1 MTIEGVLGVDHLTRR
16 GAKFF
21 LGVLF
26 FVPALLLVFGLV
38 SGCERRQE
46 RQTVIRLDHLAPLP
60 ENVPS
65 ARPDT
70 LRVAVAAVLSPT
82 GTIDSYQ
89 PFIAYLQHKTGLPT
103 TLVQRK
109 SYQEINDLLVRAVV
123 DVGFICTGAY
133 RDSSRRQDLELL
145 VVPRINGK
153 TTYRSLIIAP
163 AAASIKSFD
172 DLRGKRF
179 AFTDPLSNSGY
190 HYPLFLLQHLGKQP
204 ETFFAHTFFTYSHD
218 RSIAAVMDGL
228 ADGAAVDSL
237 IFDFVSR
244 HNPRVAQQIA
254 VIGQSP
260 EFGIPPVVV
269 PRALPTARKAWLK
282 GIFLSMHTEPD
293 GERALSSLGIERFE
307 EPNPARYAP

>member
-1 MTIEGVLGVDHLTRR
+1 MPDRLTHAAPLRQTTR
-16 GAKFF
+16 I
-21 LGVLF
+21 
-26 FVPALLLVFGLV
+26 ALLALAAIALLCLAT
-38 SGCERRQE
+38 GCERRPAEQS
-46 RQTVIRLDHLAPLP
+46 VIQLDRLTRLP
-60 ENVPS
+60 EGSS
-65 ARPDT
+65 ANQPEA

-82 GTIDSYQ
+82 GTIESYQ
-89 PFIAYLQHKTGLPT
+89 PLIAHLHRKTGRPV

-109 SYQEINDLLVRAVV
+109 TYQEINDLLARAAV

-133 RDSSRRQDLELL
+133 LDGARRQTLELL

-163 AAASIKSFD
+163 ATASIRTFT

-190 HYPLFLLQHLGKQP
+190 HYPLSLLQRLGEKP
-204 ETFFAHTFFTYSHD
+204 ETFFDRTFFTHSHD

-237 IFDFVSR
+237 IFEFVSR
-244 HNPRVAQQIA
+244 RTPAIAKQIA
-254 VIGQSP
+254 IIDQSS

-269 PRALPTARKAWLK
+269 PRSLPASRKEWLK
-282 GIFLSMHTEPD
+282 ALFL
-293 GERALSSLGIERFE
+293 ALHKEAEGKTVLAPLGIERFE
-307 EPNPARYAP
+307 EPEPARYAP

>member
-1 MTIEGVLGVDHLTRR
+1 MRLATPNT
-16 GAKFF
+16 
-21 LGVLF
+21 
-26 FVPALLLVFGLV
+26 ALLLMLALLCFGA
-38 SGCERRQE
+38 GCERRQGE
-46 RQTVIRLDHLAPLP
+46 PPVIRLDHLARLP
-60 ENVPS
+60 ENAP
-65 ARPDT
+65 ADRPDT

-82 GTIDSYQ
+82 GTIESYQ
-89 PFIAYLQHKTGLPT
+89 PFIAYLQRKTGLPV

-109 SYQEINDLLVRAVV
+109 SYQEINDLLARAAV

-133 RDSSRRQDLELL
+133 RDGARRQTLELL

-163 AAASIKSFD
+163 AAAPIRSFT

-190 HYPLFLLQHLGKQP
+190 HYPLALLQRLGEQP
-204 ETFFAHTFFTYSHD
+204 ETFFSRTFFTYSHD

-237 IFDFVSR
+237 IFDFASQ
-244 HNPRVAQQIA
+244 HSPKIAQRIA
-254 VIGQSP
+254 VVDQSP

-269 PRALPTARKAWLK
+269 PQTLAPARKAWLK
-282 GIFLSMHTEPD
+282 ELFLSLHTTAE
-293 GERALSSLGIERFE
+293 GKEVLASLGIECFE
-307 EPNPARYAP
+307 EPDPARYAP

>member
-1 MTIEGVLGVDHLTRR
+1 MSSQGQRHDR
-16 GAKFF
+16 GGRHPAARQPSLPLFF
-21 LGVLF
+21 LSAFLLF
-26 FVPALLLVFGLV
+26 LGLIA
-38 SGCERRQE
+38 GCKHRQE
-46 RQTVIRLDHLAPLP
+46 TRPVIRLDRLVRLP
-60 ENVPS
+60 ES
-65 ARPDT
+65 ASANRHDT

-89 PFIAYLQHKTGLPT
+89 PFLAYLQRKTGLPT

-109 SYQEINDLLVRAVV
+109 NYQEINDLLARAVV

-133 RDSSRRQDLELL
+133 RDSARRQDLELL

-163 AAASIKSFD
+163 ATASTKSFD
-172 DLRGKRF
+172 DLRCKRF

-190 HYPLFLLQHLGKQP
+190 HYPLSLLHRLGEQP
-204 ETFFAHTFFTYSHD
+204 ETFFARTFFTYSHD
-218 RSIAAVMDGL
+218 RSIAAVMEGM

-237 IFDFVSR
+237 IFDFAR
-244 HNPRVAQQIA
+244 QHNPRIVQQIA
-254 VIGQSP
+254 VIDQSP

-269 PRALPTARKAWLK
+269 PRALSPAKKAWLK
-282 GIFLSMHTEPD
+282 ELFLSLHREPE
-293 GERALSSLGIERFE
+293 GKQVLAALGIERFE